1 MRAYMLAVN
10 KVFGGEI
17 KKVIERVSYCQCCTA
32 PAISANTW
40 QVPLPEAVS
49 VGPDSTATATG

>member
-17 KKVIERVSYCQCCTA
+17 KKVIERVSYCCTA
-32 PAISANTW
+32 RAISANTW